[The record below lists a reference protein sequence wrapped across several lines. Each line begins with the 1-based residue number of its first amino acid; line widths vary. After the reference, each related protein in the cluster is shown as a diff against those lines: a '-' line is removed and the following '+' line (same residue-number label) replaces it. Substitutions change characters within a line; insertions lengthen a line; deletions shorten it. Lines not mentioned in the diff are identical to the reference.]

1 MGGSGSS
8 VAASTTVFTGLSAQ
22 SATEGPVQQV
32 APITQT
38 YTKMYCFGPKGTAGT
53 TDVFTL
59 RVNGANTTAVCTV
72 PTGGTS
78 VVTVT
83 GLNVTV
89 TAGSLIDVQVANSNA
104 AGGVTWG
111 LAP

>member
-1 MGGSGSS
+1 MGSSGGS
-8 VAASTTVFTGLSAQ
+8 VLASTTVFTGLSSQ
-22 SATEGPVQQV
+22 NGTEGLVQQV
-32 APITQT
+32 APVTQT
-38 YTKMYCFGPKGTAGT
+38 FTKMYCFGPKGTAGT
-53 TDVFTL
+53 SDVFTL

-89 TAGSLIDVQVANSNA
+89 NAGDLIAVRVATGNL